1 MIEMKKLR
9 KGIQEEGKSKRL
21 CEAIFF
27 DGLYN
32 IMNDFLEIGNDK
44 EVNICYN

>member
-9 KGIQEEGKSKRL
+9 RGIQEEGKSKRL

-27 DGLYN
+27 DGMFN
-32 IMNDFLEIGNDK
+32 IMNVFFGNW
-44 EVNICYN
+44 